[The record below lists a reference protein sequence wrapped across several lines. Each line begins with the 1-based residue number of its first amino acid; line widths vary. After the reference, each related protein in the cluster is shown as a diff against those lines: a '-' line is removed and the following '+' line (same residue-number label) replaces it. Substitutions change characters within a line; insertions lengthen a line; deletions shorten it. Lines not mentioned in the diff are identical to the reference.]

1 MKLLLLSVVLVAC
14 PVESW
19 LGRGEASTMFVPH
32 FALKSPGSKR
42 VRHCSRYPGVSNR
55 AACICMKERILIVGG
70 TGRIGTAVASHL
82 IKRAQG
88 SQTDIVLAGRDSRK
102 GEAAVREVMADIGR
116 SETFEPCV
124 SFQRLDWRDE
134 IELNNVMQRGWTSVI
149 NTAGPFLG
157 IRPSILQAAIKHKIP
172 SYVDVADPTSYLA
185 DALALDDAARSAGTC
200 AVVAG
205 GAFPGLSNL
214 IAMEAVEQLQLEESG
229 GRVQDLNFDYF
240 TAGLGGSGEVNL
252 LITNLGFGEEVEVF
266 QQGVLSPILR
276 AGLDQKQVDF
286 FFDEEDASK
295 AKIGTVNTWLWPFP
309 EGRTVA
315 EQVEVAGGSRVA
327 MGTAP
332 DIWNVVMNLLV
343 RLIPRSWWKQ
353 ENFSQ
358 ALATF
363 SKPLVAFTDMF
374 VGETHGIRVEATSTS
389 GKTIVCI
396 QAHESFRTCVGQ
408 SCAEFLLHLNRRRRE
423 DPQHQDGVFL
433 PERLCQSSQERKSLL
448 KAMTSTP
455 GTLTYRYKQTA

>member
-1 MKLLLLSVVLVAC
+1 MPL
-14 PVESW
+14 
-19 LGRGEASTMFVPH
+19 
-32 FALKSPGSKR
+32 
-42 VRHCSRYPGVSNR
+42 
-55 AACICMKERILIVGG
+55 
-70 TGRIGTAVASHL
+70 
-82 IKRAQG
+82 
-88 SQTDIVLAGRDSRK
+88 
-102 GEAAVREVMADIGR
+102 
-116 SETFEPCV
+116 
-124 SFQRLDWRDE
+124 
-134 IELNNVMQRGWTSVI
+134 
-149 NTAGPFLG
+149 GPFLG

-353 ENFSQ
+353 EKFSQ

-374 VGETHGIRVEATSTS
+374 VGETHGIRVEVFACISILHLFS
-389 GKTIVCI
+389 GVTTR
-396 QAHESFRTCVGQ
+396 E
-408 SCAEFLLHLNRRRRE
+408 AEFDSKCLTGDEHKRE
-423 DPQHQDGVFL
+423 DN
-433 PERLCQSSQERKSLL
+433 RLHSSAREFSNVCGK
-448 KAMTSTP
+448 
-455 GTLTYRYKQTA
+455 